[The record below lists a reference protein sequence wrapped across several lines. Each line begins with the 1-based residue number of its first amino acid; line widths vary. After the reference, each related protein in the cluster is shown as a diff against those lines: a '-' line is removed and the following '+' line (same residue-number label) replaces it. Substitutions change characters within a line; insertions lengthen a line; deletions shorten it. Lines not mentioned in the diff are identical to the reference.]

1 MDLKIKL
8 IDVNEALCDA
18 WQEEFK
24 HCLDVKVIHG
34 SIFDHPSDVIVSP
47 SNSFGFFNGGID
59 HYIAQFFKNDINVQE
74 SVQKVIRNDFDGELL
89 VGQSLMIPTNN
100 KQFPNLL
107 CSPTMRVPMTLSY
120 GNTMSANI
128 YLATKA
134 IFVLLNKMPHT
145 KYYIKSIAIPGLG
158 TGVGGVSPKDC
169 AKKMLM
175 AYDAFHLKQYEYP
188 NTLGAAGRM
197 HYEQTRTTS
206 IDEEAI

>member
-1 MDLKIKL
+1 MDLKIRL

-24 HCLDVKVIHG
+24 HCSDVMVIHG
-34 SIFDHPSDVIVSP
+34 SIFEHPSDAIVSP

-59 HYIAQFFKNDINVQE
+59 YYISEFFKNDINVQE
-74 SVQKVIRNDFDGELL
+74 SVQKVIKNDFDGELL
-89 VGQSLMIPTNN
+89 VGQSLMIPTHN

-120 GNTMSANI
+120 GNTMSPNI

-134 IFVLLNKMPHT
+134 IFTLLHRMPHT
-145 KYYIKSIAIPGLG
+145 KYFIKSIAIPGLG

-169 AKKMLM
+169 AKKMFQ
-175 AYDAFHLKQYEYP
+175 AYNDFHLKQYEYP
-188 NTLGAAGRM
+188 KSLGSASQM
-197 HYEQTRTTS
+197 HYKQTRTTP